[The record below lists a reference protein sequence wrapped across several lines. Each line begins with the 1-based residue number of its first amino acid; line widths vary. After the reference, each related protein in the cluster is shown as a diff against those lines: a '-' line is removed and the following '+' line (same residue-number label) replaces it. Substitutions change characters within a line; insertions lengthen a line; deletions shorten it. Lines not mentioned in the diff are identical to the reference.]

1 MLRPSGERGFS
12 GWSCLWETALT
23 VAMKIRTI
31 TVEREYGSGGAAIA
45 ERLAN
50 RLGWKLWDRDLTAEI
65 ARVAKVTREAV
76 HRCDERVDPLLSR
89 LFSVYARGSYERT
102 LPVSD
107 ARHFNADTMVAML
120 HKVIEEAASKGNC
133 VIVGRGSP
141 YILRN
146 RPDTFHVFVYAPDD
160 EKLLRLRNIGQSEKE
175 ARQLID
181 EVDRERASFIRHYF
195 HKEWPHRPLYNLMI
209 NSKFGDDYVVGTI
222 LREIAALEAL
232 RQSQDAK
239 AS

>member
-1 MLRPSGERGFS
+1 
-12 GWSCLWETALT
+12 
-23 VAMKIRTI
+23 MKIRII

-50 RLGWKLWDRDLTAEI
+50 RLGWQLWDRDLTSEI
-65 ARVAKVTREAV
+65 AREAKVTREAV
-76 HRCDERVDPLLSR
+76 HRCDERVDPLISR

-102 LPVSD
+102 LPVTET
-107 ARHFNADTMVAML
+107 RHFNTDAMVAML
-120 HKVIEEAASKGNC
+120 HKVIEQVASKGEC

-146 RPDTFHVFVYAPDD
+146 RPDAFHVFIYAPDD
-160 EKLLRLRNIGQSEKE
+160 EKLRRLRNIGQSEKE
-175 ARQLID
+175 SLQLIQD
-181 EVDRERASFIRHYF
+181 VDRERASFIRHYF

-209 NSKFGDDYVVGTI
+209 NSKFGDDYVVETI
-222 LREIAALEAL
+222 LRNIAALENL
-232 RQSQDAK
+232 RESEGAK